1 MTDAATGARKT
12 GISLSEWRVIILS
25 SLGGALEFYDFVI
38 YAMFAG
44 VIGQNFFPSD
54 SPLISLTASF
64 GVFALGYFPRSFGGV
79 ILGHF
84 GDKFGRRRV
93 FIFSILTMTL
103 ATVAIGLLP
112 TYGQIGV
119 LATVLIVLL
128 RLIQGFCLGGE
139 LPGAISYVVETAPR
153 KAGFSSGVI
162 FFCVNTGVLLAT
174 LLAFAVN
181 STLTETQVVDWGWRI
196 GFLVGGVLGLISFW
210 LRLSLEETKEFMRQ
224 AAKDRP
230 ALPSADIFKIRPMS
244 ILVGVAATAAVGGF
258 NGYLFFMPGFLSSA
272 MDYSRAEV
280 LEGQYVC
287 LAILSFGLLFIAWL
301 GDRIP
306 RHYLLAIGGV
316 LLTVLSYPFFA
327 AAWGGSMNL
336 ILLFAIA
343 GVAASFGN
351 GVFSGIIAD
360 IFPTRVR
367 FSGIGMSMNIA
378 FTLFSGCTPLIATL
392 MVAQTGEKGSAT
404 YDPTVAAWLLVG
416 CGVIAILA
424 AIALPRYAGQVLA
437 GLQENANDP
446 KHEKARA
453 PWGPLADDAA
463 RPAAAPQAAPAE

>member
-1 MTDAATGARKT
+1 MSDAAAAKKT

-44 VIGQNFFPSD
+44 IIGQNFFPSD

-64 GVFALGYFPRSFGGV
+64 GVFAIGYFPRSFGGIV
-79 ILGHF
+79 LGHF

-93 FIFSILTMTL
+93 FIFSILMMTL
-103 ATVAIGLLP
+103 ATVGIGLLP

-119 LATVLIVLL
+119 LASVLIVVL
-128 RLIQGFCLGGE
+128 RLVQGFCLGGE

-153 KAGFSSGVI
+153 RAGFSSGVI

-174 LLAFAVN
+174 LLAFAIN
-181 STLTETQVVDWGWRI
+181 SSLTETQVLDWGWRI

-224 AAKDRP
+224 ANKERP
-230 ALPSADIFKIRPMS
+230 ALPSAEIFKVRPMS
-244 ILVGVAATAAVGGF
+244 IVVGVAATAAVGGF

-272 MDYSRAEV
+272 MDYTRAEV
-280 LEGQYVC
+280 LEGQYIC
-287 LAILSFGLLFIAWL
+287 LGILSFGLLFVAWL

-306 RHYLLAIGGV
+306 RHYLLAVGGV
-316 LLTVLSYPFFA
+316 LLTLLSYPFFA
-327 AAWGGSMNL
+327 AAWAGNVNL
-336 ILLFAIA
+336 IVMFALA

-360 IFPTRVR
+360 LFPTRVR

-378 FTLFSGCTPLIATL
+378 FTLFSGCTPLFATF

-404 YDPTVAAWLLVG
+404 YDPTVAAYLLIA
-416 CGVIAILA
+416 CGVIALIA
-424 AIALPRYAGQVLA
+424 AVMLPRYAGQVLA
-437 GLQENANDP
+437 GVEENAGDP
-446 KHEKARA
+446 KYQKIRA
-453 PWGPLADDAA
+453 PWGKLADAE
-463 RPAAAPQAAPAE
+463 PATPATPQAAPAE